1 MSIEK
6 LKIKADK
13 GDLKSI
19 RELGKI
25 YYFGDSKVGTQA
37 TAVVPKDSKEAFKW
51 WQIGASKGDE
61 RCLTYL
67 GFCYHMGDGVEQ
79 NNIEAKKC
87 WEQASK
93 KGSNGAHYNLGVLYE
108 NGWGV
113 SKNLNKALNYYKKN
127 IKKKNDYFN
136 MSLLG
141 MARHYFEGLGANE
154 NIKKGINLYKQAAKL
169 GNLRAMYE
177 LANMYDEYNS
187 YERYEM
193 VKKNADLAIKYIQ
206 LAKKNYILGHIAATQ
221 IIVAEIEKNQNIKKN
236 IKNYNSVIKLYKKYR
251 ANIKNNDK
259 EFENKSAGMN
269 FTREQIIQHRENY
282 NNMHETML
290 GNIKKMKEISVKLT

>member
-1 MSIEK
+1 MNIEK
-6 LKIKADK
+6 LKVKAEK
-13 GDLKSI
+13 GNLKAI
-19 RELGKI
+19 RELAFL
-25 YYFGDSKVGTQA
+25 YYFGDSKVGTEA

-136 MSLLG
+136 TSLLG
-141 MARHYFEGLGANE
+141 MARHYFKGLGTNK
-154 NIKKGINLYKQAAKL
+154 NIKKGINLYERAAKL

-187 YERYEM
+187 YERYKM
-193 VKKNADLAIKYIQ
+193 VKKNADLAIKYYIQ
-206 LAKKNYILGHIAATQ
+206 LAKKNYILGHIAAME
-221 IIVAEIEKNQNIKKN
+221 IIVAEIKKFKNGKKN
-236 IKNYNSVIKLYKKYR
+236 LKNFNSVIRLYKKY
-251 ANIKNNDK
+251 K
-259 EFENKSAGMN
+259 E
-269 FTREQIIQHRENY
+269 
-282 NNMHETML
+282 
-290 GNIKKMKEISVKLT
+290 NIKKK

>member
-25 YYFGDSKVGTQA
+25 YYFGDSKAGTEA
-37 TAVVPKDSKEAFKW
+37 TAVVPKDPKEAFKW

-61 RCLTYL
+61 GCLTYL
-67 GFCYHMGDGVEQ
+67 GFCYHLGDGVEQ
-79 NNIEAKKC
+79 NNIEAKKF
-87 WEQASK
+87 WELASK

-113 SKNLNKALNYYKKN
+113 SKDPNKALNYYKKN

-136 MSLLG
+136 ISLLG
-141 MARHYFEGLGANE
+141 MARHYFEGLGTNK
-154 NIKKGINLYKQAAKL
+154 NIKKGINLYEKAAKL
-169 GNLRAMYE
+169 GNLRAIYE

-193 VKKNADLAIKYIQ
+193 VKKNADLAIKYYIQ

-221 IIVAEIEKNQNIKKN
+221 IIVAEIEKNKNIKKN
-236 IKNYNSVIKLYKKYR
+236 IKNYNSVIKLYKEYR

-259 EFENKSAGMN
+259 EFENKSASMN
-269 FTREQIIQHRENY
+269 FTREQIIKHRENY
-282 NNMHETML
+282 NNIHEEML
-290 GNIKKMKEISVKLT
+290 SNIKKMKEISVK

>member
-1 MSIEK
+1 MNIEK
-6 LKIKADK
+6 LKVKAEK
-13 GDLKSI
+13 GNLKAI
-19 RELGKI
+19 RELAYL
-25 YYFGDSKVGTQA
+25 YYFGDSKVGTHA

-79 NNIEAKKC
+79 NNIEAKKY

-141 MARHYFEGLGANE
+141 MARHYFEGLGTNK
-154 NIKKGINLYKQAAKL
+154 NIKKGINIYEQAAKL

-177 LANMYDEYNS
+177 LANMYDERNS
-187 YERYEM
+187 YERYDM
-193 VKKNADLAIKYIQ
+193 VKKNADLSIKYYIQ
-206 LAKKNYILGHIAATQ
+206 LAKKNYILGHIAAME
-221 IIVAEIEKNQNIKKN
+221 IIVAEILKNKNIKKN
-236 IKNYNSVIKLYKKYR
+236 FKNYNLVIKLYKKYR
-251 ANIKNNDK
+251 ANIKKNDK
-259 EFENKSAGMN
+259 EFENKSADMN
-269 FTREQIIQHRENY
+269 FTREQIIKHRESY

-290 GNIKKMKEISVKLT
+290 ENIKKMEEITF

>member
-1 MSIEK
+1 MNIEK
-6 LKIKADK
+6 LKVKAEK
-13 GDLKSI
+13 GNLKAI
-19 RELGKI
+19 RELAFL
-25 YYFGDSKVGTQA
+25 YYFGDSKVGTEA

-79 NNIEAKKC
+79 NNIEAKKY

-113 SKNLNKALNYYKKN
+113 SKDLNQALNYYKKN

-141 MARHYFEGLGANE
+141 IARHYFEGLGTNQ
-154 NIKKGINLYKQAAKL
+154 NIKKGINIYEQAAKL

-177 LANMYDEYNS
+177 LANMYDERNS
-187 YERYEM
+187 YERYDM
-193 VKKNADLAIKYIQ
+193 VKKNADLAIKYYIQ
-206 LAKKNYILGHIAATQ
+206 LAKKNYILGHWMAME
-221 IIVAEIEKNQNIKKN
+221 IIVAEILKNKNIKKN
-236 IKNYNSVIKLYKKYR
+236 FKNYNSVVKLYKKYR
-251 ANIKNNDK
+251 ANIKKNDK
-259 EFENKSAGMN
+259 EFENKSAAMN
-269 FTREQIIQHRENY
+269 FTREQIIKHRENY

-290 GNIKKMKEISVKLT
+290 ENIKKMKEITL

>member
-1 MSIEK
+1 MNIEK
-6 LKIKADK
+6 LKVKAKK
-13 GDLKSI
+13 GNLKSI

-61 RCLTYL
+61 GCLTYL
-67 GFCYHMGDGVEQ
+67 GFCYHIGDGVEQ
-79 NNIEAKKC
+79 NNIEAKKF
-87 WEQASK
+87 WELASK

-113 SKNLNKALNYYKKN
+113 SKDLNKALNYYKKN

-141 MARHYFEGLGANE
+141 MARHYFEGLGTNK
-154 NIKKGINLYKQAAKL
+154 NIKKGINLYEQAAKL

-193 VKKNADLAIKYIQ
+193 VKKNADLAIKYYIQ

-221 IIVAEIEKNQNIKKN
+221 IIVAEIEKNKNIKKN
-236 IKNYNSVIKLYKKYR
+236 TKNYNSVIKLYKEYR

-259 EFENKSAGMN
+259 EFENKSASMN
-269 FTREQIIQHRENY
+269 FTREQIIKHRENY
-282 NNMHETML
+282 NNMHEEML
-290 GNIKKMKEISVKLT
+290 SNIKKMKEISIK

>member
-1 MSIEK
+1 MNIEK
-6 LKIKADK
+6 LKVKAEK
-13 GDLKSI
+13 GNLKAI
-19 RELGKI
+19 RELAFL
-25 YYFGDSKVGTQA
+25 YYFGDSKVGTEA
-37 TAVVPKDSKEAFKW
+37 TAIVPKDSKEAFKW

-79 NNIEAKKC
+79 NNIEAKKY

-141 MARHYFEGLGANE
+141 MARHYFEGLGTNK
-154 NIKKGINLYKQAAKL
+154 NIKKGINIYEQAAKL

-177 LANMYDEYNS
+177 LANMYDERNS
-187 YERYEM
+187 YERYDM
-193 VKKNADLAIKYIQ
+193 VKKNADLSIKYYIQ
-206 LAKKNYILGHIAATQ
+206 LAKKNYILGHIAAME
-221 IIVAEIEKNQNIKKN
+221 IIVAEILKNKNIKKN
-236 IKNYNSVIKLYKKYR
+236 FKNYNSVVKLYKKYK
-251 ANIKNNDK
+251 ANIKKNDK
-259 EFENKSAGMN
+259 EFENKSAAMN
-269 FTREQIIQHRENY
+269 FTREQIIKHRESY

-290 GNIKKMKEISVKLT
+290 ENIKKMEEITL

>member
-1 MSIEK
+1 MNIEK
-6 LKIKADK
+6 LKIKANK
-13 GDLKSI
+13 GNIKAIRDLANK
-19 RELGKI
+19 
-25 YYFGDSKVGTQA
+25 YYFGDSKDGTEA
-37 TAVVPKDSKEAFKW
+37 TSIVPKDSKKAFNW

-61 RCLTYL
+61 ICLTYL

-79 NNIEAKKC
+79 NNIKAKKY

-113 SKNLNKALNYYKKN
+113 SKDLNKALNYYKKN
-127 IKKKNDYFN
+127 IKKKNFFFN

-141 MARHYFEGLGANE
+141 MARHYFAGLGTNK
-154 NIKKGINLYKQAAKL
+154 NIKKGINLYEQAAKL

-193 VKKNADLAIKYIQ
+193 VKKNNDLAIKYYIQ

-221 IIVAEIEKNQNIKKN
+221 IIVAEIEKNKNIKKN

-269 FTREQIIQHRENY
+269 FTREQIIKHRENY
-282 NNMHETML
+282 NNMHEEML
-290 GNIKKMKEISVKLT
+290 SNIKKMKEISVK

>member
-13 GDLKSI
+13 GNLKSI

-25 YYFGDSKVGTQA
+25 YYFGDSKVGTEA
-37 TAVVPKDSKEAFKW
+37 TAVVPKDPKEAFKW

-61 RCLTYL
+61 RCLTFL

-79 NNIEAKKC
+79 NNIEAKKF
-87 WEQASK
+87 WELASK

-113 SKNLNKALNYYKKN
+113 SKDLNKALNYYKKN

-136 MSLLG
+136 ISLLG
-141 MARHYFEGLGANE
+141 MARHYFEGLGTNK
-154 NIKKGINLYKQAAKL
+154 NIKKGINLYEKAAKL
-169 GNLRAMYE
+169 GNLRAIYE

-193 VKKNADLAIKYIQ
+193 VKKNPDLAIKYYIQ

-221 IIVAEIEKNQNIKKN
+221 IIVAEIEKNKNIKKN
-236 IKNYNSVIKLYKKYR
+236 IKNYNSVIKLYKEYR

-259 EFENKSAGMN
+259 EFENKSASMN
-269 FTREQIIQHRENY
+269 FTREQIIKHRENY
-282 NNMHETML
+282 NNMHEEML
-290 GNIKKMKEISVKLT
+290 SNIKKMKEISVK

>member
-1 MSIEK
+1 MNIEK
-6 LKIKADK
+6 LKVKAKK
-13 GDLKSI
+13 GNLKSI

-61 RCLTYL
+61 GCLTYL
-67 GFCYHMGDGVEQ
+67 GFCYHIGDGVEQ
-79 NNIEAKKC
+79 NNIEAKKF
-87 WEQASK
+87 WELASK

-113 SKNLNKALNYYKKN
+113 SKDLNKALNYYKKN

-141 MARHYFEGLGANE
+141 MARHYFEGLGTNK
-154 NIKKGINLYKQAAKL
+154 NIKKGINLYEQAAKL

-193 VKKNADLAIKYIQ
+193 VKKNADLAIKYYIQ

-221 IIVAEIEKNQNIKKN
+221 IIVAEIEKNKNIKKN
-236 IKNYNSVIKLYKKYR
+236 TKNYNSVIKLYKEYR

-259 EFENKSAGMN
+259 EFENKSASMN
-269 FTREQIIQHRENY
+269 FTREQIIKHRENY
-282 NNMHETML
+282 NNMHEEML
-290 GNIKKMKEISVKLT
+290 SNIKK